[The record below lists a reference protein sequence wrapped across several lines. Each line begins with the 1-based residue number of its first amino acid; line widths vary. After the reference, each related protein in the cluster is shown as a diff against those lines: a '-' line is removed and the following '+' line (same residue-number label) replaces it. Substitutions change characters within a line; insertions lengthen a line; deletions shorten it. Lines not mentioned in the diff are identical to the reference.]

1 MTLIHLFLVSLVP
14 ALVIVAALKDLTS
27 MTIPNWISGLLI
39 LGFAPAAWASGLDL
53 AAVGGHLAA
62 GVLALAV
69 GIGLF
74 AGRIIGGGDAK
85 LMAAAALWLGWGS
98 AGMAALWIGLFGGA
112 FCLLLILARRGF
124 QPYVVG
130 MGGWAG
136 RLLEPKGDIPYGV
149 AICAGVLMVFPAS
162 PVALALTA
170 LG

>member
-1 MTLIHLFLVSLVP
+1 MTAMNLALISLLP
-14 ALVIVAALKDLTS
+14 ALVIIAALKDLTS
-27 MTIPNWISGLLI
+27 MTIPNWISGVLI
-39 LGFAPAAWASGLDL
+39 LGFGPAAWAAGLDM

-62 GVLALAV
+62 GALALAV

-112 FCLLLILARRGF
+112 FCLLLILARQGF
-124 QPYVVG
+124 QPYVSG
-130 MGGWAG
+130 IGGWAA

-149 AICAGVLMVFPAS
+149 AICAGVLMVFPAC
-162 PVALALTA
+162 PIAVALAI
-170 LG
+170 GG

>member
-1 MTLIHLFLVSLVP
+1 MTVLNLLLVSLLP
-14 ALVIVAALKDLTS
+14 GLVIVAALKDLTS

-39 LGFAPAAWASGLDL
+39 VGFVPAAWAAGLGM

-62 GVLALAV
+62 GALALAV

-74 AGRIIGGGDAK
+74 AGRVIGGGDAK

-98 AGMAALWIGLFGGA
+98 AGLAALWIGLFGGA

-124 QPYVVG
+124 QPYASG
-130 MGGWAG
+130 LGGWAG

-149 AICAGVLMVFPAS
+149 AICAGVLTAFPACTVA
-162 PVALALTA
+162 VALTS